1 MLKPLPSKEPL
12 YLKILDA
19 FSSLYEKNGVD
30 YDQLRLI
37 VKTKIMMDGR
47 EPNPI
52 VQSGKNK
59 EDKNSFFSSL
69 ILYFIISAFMI
80 VILFFGDSLILQ
92 YTFYFSY
99 LFVMLLSTMIASF
112 SSILLDTK
120 DQILIGTKPVTGQT
134 LSAAKA
140 THIFVYLFSLTVALG
155 GPVTIASYFVHGLI
169 AGLLV
174 TLLTIIFSFWTLLF
188 TLVIYAAILKRFNG
202 EKLRNIIAY
211 SQIGLSIFTI
221 LGYQLIGRIFDIV
234 DVSIVYQPEF
244 WHIPLFPLWFAA
256 PLGLLQEGANTYYV
270 LYTLLFVV
278 ATVLFFFYYKKNSA
292 QLEQNIQKLTDQ
304 NESIKEHN
312 WWMNRTKN
320 VLCLTKTE
328 RPYYQFTWK
337 IIQNEREFKTRV
349 YPSLAASFIIP
360 FIFIFN
366 SFSSGMT
373 LSDIRENSFPYSV
386 YITLFMIPQLASS
399 LHYSSSY
406 KGAWIF
412 RMSPQSDDGLFVRA
426 AGKAVWMRLIVPFY
440 AVLGGLLLFLF
451 GWDDLSVILNGFLAT
466 TVIFFAYLKATMKT
480 YPFSQKF
487 TAADSTNEF
496 VMIILLFLF
505 AGLLGLINFFT
516 RSFIPLGSWLM
527 TLILA
532 VSALYYL
539 FKTYKSS
546 LFKQT

>member
-1 MLKPLPSKEPL
+1 MLKPLPLKEPI
-12 YLKILDA
+12 YLKALDL

-52 VQSGKNK
+52 MQSKK
-59 EDKNSFFSSL
+59 DTTEKNSFFSSL
-69 ILYFIISAFMI
+69 ILYFIISIFMI
-80 VILFFGDSLILQ
+80 AILFFGDSLIVQ
-92 YTFYFSY
+92 YTFFFSY
-99 LFVMLLSTMIASF
+99 LFIMLLSTMIASF

-140 THIFVYLFSLTVALG
+140 THVFVYLFSLTLALG
-155 GPVTIASYFVHGLI
+155 GPVTLATYFVHGLI

-174 TLLTIIFSFWTLLF
+174 TLLTVIFSFWTLLF

-211 SQIGLSIFTI
+211 SQIGLSIFTV
-221 LGYQLIGRIFDIV
+221 LGYQLVGRLFDIF
-234 DVSIVYQPEF
+234 DVSIMYQPKI

-256 PLGLLQEGANTYYV
+256 PLGLLQEGANRYYV

-278 ATVLFFFYYKKNSA
+278 ATLLFFFYYKKNSS

-304 NESIKEHN
+304 NESIEEHN
-312 WWMNRTKN
+312 RWMNRTKN
-320 VLCLTKTE
+320 VLCLNQAE

-337 IIQNEREFKTRV
+337 IIQNEREFKTRI
-349 YPSLAASFIIP
+349 YPSLAISFILP
-360 FIFIFN
+360 LIFVFN
-366 SFSSGMT
+366 SFSGGMT
-373 LSDIRENSFPYSV
+373 LNDIRSNSFPYSV
-386 YITLFMIPQLASS
+386 YITLFMVPQLAGS
-399 LHYSSSY
+399 LKYSSSY

-412 RMSPQSDDGLFVRA
+412 QMSPRSNDGLFIRA
-426 AGKAVWMRLIVPFY
+426 AGKSVWMRLLVPFY
-440 AVLGGLLLFLF
+440 VVLGSLLLFLF

-466 TVIFFAYLKATMKT
+466 TIVFFGYLNTTMT
-480 YPFSQKF
+480 TFLFSQKF
-487 TAADSTNEF
+487 TAADSTNDF
-496 VMIILLFLF
+496 VMIILLFIT
-505 AGLLGLINFFT
+505 AGLFGLINFWVS
-516 RSFIPLGSWLM
+516 SFNPIGSWLM

-532 VSALYYL
+532 VIAFYYL
-539 FKTYKSS
+539 FKAHKKRP
-546 LFKQT
+546 FNQA